1 MGRGPVI
8 STIREETG
16 LLAEVEF
23 HERTMVVAEGP
34 EGVSLDVPPAPVVGN
49 AAPGTAV
56 PLGRVTVQ
64 VGVENQIDQL
74 GGTGRRNSTPEERG
88 EGMQS
93 PTLPGQRN
101 LPHGDGG
108 TPPNWGKGQA
118 RQSPLGG
125 GASPVNSQR
134 GRQADL
140 PVGGRKYP
148 TCNMRLITSRVPLV
162 CSLCLSEHHKKCSGL
177 ARHELAS

>member
-93 PTLPGQRN
+93 PTLPGQCN
-101 LPHGDGG
+101 LPMAMVVPHQTGEEGRHVN
-108 TPPNWGKGQA
+108 PPWGE
-118 RQSPLGG
+118 
-125 GASPVNSQR
+125 
-134 GRQADL
+134 GR
-140 PVGGRKYP
+140 
-148 TCNMRLITSRVPLV
+148 RLLIPREEGKLTFQ
-162 CSLCLSEHHKKCSGL
+162 
-177 ARHELAS
+177 

>member
-1 MGRGPVI
+1 
-8 STIREETG
+8 
-16 LLAEVEF
+16 
-23 HERTMVVAEGP
+23 MVVAEGP

-49 AAPGTAV
+49 ATPGTAV

-88 EGMQS
+88 EGIQS

-101 LPHGDGG
+101 LPHSDGG

-177 ARHELAS
+177 ARHELASW

>member
-49 AAPGTAV
+49 ASPGTAV

-140 PVGGRKYP
+140 PVG
-148 TCNMRLITSRVPLV
+148 SRRCPFGVK
-162 CSLCLSEHHKKCSGL
+162 SLYFG
-177 ARHELAS
+177 AP

>member
-34 EGVSLDVPPAPVVGN
+34 EGVCLDVPPAPVVGN

-93 PTLPGQRN
+93 VTSPMAMVV
-101 LPHGDGG
+101 PHQTGEEGRHVN
-108 TPPNWGKGQA
+108 PPWGE
-118 RQSPLGG
+118 
-125 GASPVNSQR
+125 
-134 GRQADL
+134 GR
-140 PVGGRKYP
+140 
-148 TCNMRLITSRVPLV
+148 RLLIPREEGKLTFQ
-162 CSLCLSEHHKKCSGL
+162 
-177 ARHELAS
+177 